1 LDYLTEGGEAKL
13 DAYINTLET
22 SKQQSEKKGFEA
34 LSRKIERFPEDYKS
48 NPQEKLSKEQLEIYT
63 QIQKLEQKVMAWDKT
78 KEKIKKMFW
87 WDDVA
92 KGLAK
97 LNQPKNTPPE
107 NGETTNTTPTD
118 SAPPATLSADGRA
131 WFIHPV
137 AMVGYFN
144 IKSIGIVTY
153 HIYYDGNIEKHIP
166 QEILKGYEQKYKYV
180 YHDKDNNEHEI
191 CIADWHTTKKKK
203 NGVTVSA
210 PDRSDTN
217 IIEYKENVNQGYT
230 SKRVKYKNGDIAE
243 YGWHSQDK
251 GSIWRLYRALD
262 EKIELVRMP
271 DEVQYVNNK
280 VTVRYIFSNTERR
293 YTGPGAL
300 AGFIGALAETGLQ
313 LTTTG
318 SCFTEGSCFP
328 SSEHVNGKSID
339 TLYLKDVDEQ
349 KFINAMHKFNFNKQI
364 TGKDK
369 KKFDNAIQETKGT
382 LHNSHL
388 HSGFDDSSI
397 KEIK

>member
-1 LDYLTEGGEAKL
+1 MKKVDEAHEHIKTNWQLEKEERIKPSLWWKKVAQAQTQNSTANTEA
-13 DAYINTLET
+13 NT
-22 SKQQSEKKGFEA
+22 
-34 LSRKIERFPEDYKS
+34 P
-48 NPQEKLSKEQLEIYT
+48 KLS
-63 QIQKLEQKVMAWDKT
+63 
-78 KEKIKKMFW
+78 
-87 WDDVA
+87 
-92 KGLAK
+92 
-97 LNQPKNTPPE
+97 N
-107 NGETTNTTPTD
+107 
-118 SAPPATLSADGRA
+118 LSADGKA

-137 AMVGYFN
+137 AMMDYF
-144 IKSIGIVTY
+144 SGAGIATY
-153 HIYYDGNIEKHIP
+153 HIYHDGKIEKHIP
-166 QEILKGYEQKYKYV
+166 QEILEGYEQKYKYI
-180 YHDKDNNEHEI
+180 YHDKGNNEHEI
-191 CIADWHTTKKKK
+191 CIADWHTTKKKRD
-203 NGVTVSA
+203 GVTVSA
-210 PDRSDTN
+210 PNRNDTN
-217 IIEYKENVNQGYT
+217 IIEYKDNINEGVT

-243 YGWHSQDK
+243 YGWHSKDK

-262 EKIELVRMP
+262 EEIELVRMP

-300 AGFIGALAETGLQ
+300 AGFIGALAETGLK

-369 KKFDNAIQETKGT
+369 KKFDNATQETKGT